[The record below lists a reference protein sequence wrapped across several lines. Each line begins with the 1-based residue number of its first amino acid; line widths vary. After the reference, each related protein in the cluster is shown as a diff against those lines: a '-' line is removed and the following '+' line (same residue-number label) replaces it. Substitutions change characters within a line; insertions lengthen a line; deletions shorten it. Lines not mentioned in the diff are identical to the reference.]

1 MNFDDTFVDGALA
14 VQESIPIYS
23 IVNSLIDACQ
33 IKQVQISVVAVIFSG
48 IIHHFFVDFFF
59 KDGRHNLFILVQIQ

>member
-33 IKQVQISVVAVIFSG
+33 IKQVQISVNGESKLTF
-48 IIHHFFVDFFF
+48 
-59 KDGRHNLFILVQIQ
+59 RETMNLNKFYKKNKKLVVSNPS